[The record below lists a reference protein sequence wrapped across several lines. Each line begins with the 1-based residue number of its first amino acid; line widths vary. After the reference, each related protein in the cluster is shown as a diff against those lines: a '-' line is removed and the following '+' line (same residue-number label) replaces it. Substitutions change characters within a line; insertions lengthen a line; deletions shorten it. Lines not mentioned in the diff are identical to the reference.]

1 VYIFSSRNE
10 NFYRIGK
17 KIKKKCKSVMAAL
30 DRRKKPYVIPEDYEQ
45 AWGKKWEK
53 NNFVCIT
60 MQLWNFPMPRRK
72 EKRQLVQ
79 Q

>member
-1 VYIFSSRNE
+1 
-10 NFYRIGK
+10 
-17 KIKKKCKSVMAAL
+17 MAAL

-53 NNFVCIT
+53 INFVCIT
-60 MQLWNFPMPRRK
+60 MHLWNFPMPRRK